1 LTSPIWH
8 SASRRTFGRFGG
20 SIDRIVARKSVR
32 FNSIQWFALI
42 LENLGIE
49 GVKRQLTLERAV
61 TDPQPSVSLRE

>member
-1 LTSPIWH
+1 
-8 SASRRTFGRFGG
+8 
-20 SIDRIVARKSVR
+20 VR

-42 LENLGIE
+42 LENLVIE